1 MKKKLS
7 ILCCMILFASLAF
20 GCGNKQEQQPSSS
33 EESSVEQ
40 SEPSSSAKES
50 SQSKEAKESKAAQ
63 SSAATESF
71 SKASSS
77 NNTNNTNNTSS
88 NTNQTVTA
96 PKPSNQSP
104 EWASR
109 LGDSKHVTQFVAVCG
124 TNGTNANVSMHQKNS
139 NGYWEQI
146 FNTSGYIGRD
156 GLGQN
161 SEYTSNTP
169 IGTFAL
175 DTAFGI
181 GSNPGCS
188 LGYTKL
194 TNDLYWSGDHRSG
207 YGYNQLVSINNI
219 PDLNVSNSE
228 HLLEVAPD
236 YYYAMNIGCNP
247 SNTIGKGFAFFIHCY
262 GPDPYTEGC
271 VAIPRDCMKS
281 LLTNVRPG
289 CVIIIDYESNLCS

>member
-1 MKKKLS
+1 MDAVKLMGEIIRETAEYTREDDS
-7 ILCCMILFASLAF
+7 LGCAKLVVFCNAPDDNPFMAGAFHGVTEADKIINVGVSGPGVVKTALEKVRGESFEILCETIKKTAFKITRIGQLVAHEAS
-20 GCGNKQEQQPSSS
+20 K
-33 EESSVEQ
+33 
-40 SEPSSSAKES
+40 
-50 SQSKEAKESKAAQ
+50 
-63 SSAATESF
+63 
-71 SKASSS
+71 
-77 NNTNNTNNTSS
+77 
-88 NTNQTVTA
+88 
-96 PKPSNQSP
+96 
-104 EWASR
+104 R
-109 LGDSKHVTQFVAVCG
+109 
-124 TNGTNANVSMHQKNS
+124 
-139 NGYWEQI
+139 
-146 FNTSGYIGRD
+146 
-156 GLGQN
+156 
-161 SEYTSNTP
+161 
-169 IGTFAL
+169 L
-175 DTAFGI
+175 DTPFGI